1 MGHWK
6 LRVAMLG
13 LGLLAV
19 MPGCA
24 DSNPQGDPWT
34 QGSTLESE
42 RSRTTEQS
50 AELRN
55 RLITGQNPASASAV
69 GIAMVARIKAA

>member
-1 MGHWK
+1 MEHWK
-6 LRVAMLG
+6 LPVAMLG

-19 MPGCA
+19 IPGCA
-24 DSNPQGDPWT
+24 DSNPQRDPWV
-34 QGSTLESE
+34 QGSRLEPE

-55 RLITGQNPASASAV
+55 RLIAGQ
-69 GIAMVARIKAA
+69 MDR